1 MNALGAQSAI
11 KKSSHME
18 DIMTR
23 LKPVRALAFA
33 AGITLLNLGGGIAS
47 AWAAPITLVPNTL
60 NMFRDTRG
68 LNDVGIGSGEL
79 FQFGADIVG
88 GSQGTTLQGVYSPTG
103 FITGTT
109 QCSPLAVNQNFC
121 ANTTAFS
128 NARIASPWTFNFRNG
143 ADLLSVTGPS
153 LLDNAGAIANRVPFP
168 VSVTITQGA
177 TAATPTISWVI
188 PNGVVPDG
196 FRVNIFDRSGPNLPN
211 GTKNVIHSV
220 AINPASTSYTI
231 PAALNGGGTL
241 DASGTH
247 NYTIN
252 FQVIETRNH
261 VAFTNNNAVIL
272 RRSSSFFSFTPSNVI
287 GPPNVHL
294 PTVGPDTNLNDSF
307 GPVYQ
312 FNIQTVGPNSV
323 TFIDPVVAT
332 GYDYAIGIGD
342 PNFASVILPNVGDGI
357 FDLIVG
363 NVHNIVLAGQQF
375 FFGQGGVGAFSVRDI
390 EVGAALD
397 PNNTNAFI
405 TGLTFV
411 SDGSFT
417 GTMTPIL
424 TFVPDVNTV
433 PEPDSLALLAI
444 SLAAFGLSRRKSKL
458 NQVGALV

>member
-1 MNALGAQSAI
+1 
-11 KKSSHME
+11 
-18 DIMTR
+18 MTR
-23 LKPVRALAFA
+23 LKPMRAFAFA
-33 AGITLLNLGGGIAS
+33 AGIALLNLGGGIVS
-47 AWAAPITLVPNTL
+47 AWAAPINLVPNSL

-68 LNDVGIGSGEL
+68 LNDVGIGSGDA

-88 GSQGTTLQGVYSPTG
+88 GSQGTTLKGVYSPTG
-103 FITGTT
+103 FMTGTT

-121 ANTTAFS
+121 ANETAFS
-128 NARIASPWTFNFRNG
+128 NVRIASPWTFNFRNG

-153 LLDNAGAIANRVPFP
+153 LLANANAIVNPVPFP

-177 TAATPTISWVI
+177 TAATPTISWAI

-196 FRVNIFDRSGPNLPN
+196 FRVNIFDRSAANLPN

-231 PAALNGGGTL
+231 PATLSVGGTL
-241 DASGTH
+241 DAGGAH
-247 NYTIN
+247 NYTIG

-261 VAFTNNNAVIL
+261 VAFTNNNAEIL
-272 RRSSSFFSFTPSNVI
+272 RRSSSFFDFTPSNVI
-287 GPPNVHL
+287 GPPNVNL
-294 PTVGPDTNLNDSF
+294 PTVGPDTNLLDNL
-307 GPVYQ
+307 GAVYQ
-312 FNIQTVGPNSV
+312 FNVQTVGPNSV

-332 GYDYAIGIGD
+332 GYDYAIGVGD

-363 NVHNIVLAGQQF
+363 NVHNTVLAGQQF
-375 FFGQGGVGAFSVRDI
+375 FFAQGGVGAFSVRDI
-390 EVGAALD
+390 EVGAGLD

-411 SDGSFT
+411 AAGSFT

-424 TFVPDVNTV
+424 TFVPDAITV
-433 PEPDSLALLAI
+433 PEPDSLALIAI
-444 SLAAFGLSRRKSKL
+444 SLAAFGLSRRKPKRH
-458 NQVGALV
+458 QVRALV

>member
-1 MNALGAQSAI
+1 
-11 KKSSHME
+11 
-18 DIMTR
+18 MTR
-23 LKPVRALAFA
+23 LKPVRAFAFA
-33 AGITLLNLGGGIAS
+33 AGIALLNLGGVIS
-47 AWAAPITLVPNTL
+47 AWAAPITLVANSL

-68 LNDVGIGSGEL
+68 LNDIGIGSGDA

-103 FITGTT
+103 FTTGTAS
-109 QCSPLAVNQNFC
+109 CSPLAVSQNFC
-121 ANTTAFS
+121 SNSTAFS

-143 ADLLSVTGPS
+143 ADLLSVTGPP
-153 LLDNAGAIANRVPFP
+153 LLDNASAIANKVPFP
-168 VSVTITQGA
+168 VSVTIAQGA

-188 PNGVVPDG
+188 PNGVLPDG
-196 FRVNIFDRSGPNLPN
+196 FRVVIFDRSGPNLPN
-211 GTKNVIHSV
+211 GTKNVIHVV

-231 PAALNGGGTL
+231 PATLSAGGTL
-241 DASGTH
+241 DASGAH
-247 NYTIN
+247 NYTIG

-261 VAFTNNNAVIL
+261 VAFTNNNAEIL
-272 RRSSSFFSFTPSNVI
+272 RRSNSFFSFTPSNVI

-294 PTVGPDTNLNDSF
+294 PTVGPDTNLLDNL
-307 GPVYQ
+307 GAVYQ
-312 FNIQTVGPNSV
+312 FNVQTVGPNNV

-375 FFGQGGVGAFSVRDI
+375 FFEQGGVGAFSVRDI

-405 TGLTFV
+405 TGLSFV
-411 SDGSFT
+411 TDGSFT

-424 TFVPDVNTV
+424 TFVPDANTV
-433 PEPDSLALLAI
+433 PEPGSLALLTV
-444 SLAAFGLSRRKSKL
+444 SLAALGWSRRKHRRHQAS
-458 NQVGALV
+458 ALG

>member
-1 MNALGAQSAI
+1 
-11 KKSSHME
+11 
-18 DIMTR
+18 MTR
-23 LKPVRALAFA
+23 LKPVRIFAFA
-33 AGITLLNLGGGIAS
+33 AGIALLNLGGGVITS

-68 LNDVGIGSGEL
+68 LNNVGIGSGDA

-103 FITGTT
+103 FTTGTA
-109 QCSPLAVNQNFC
+109 QCSPLAVSQNFC
-121 ANTTAFS
+121 SNSTAFS
-128 NARIASPWTFNFRNG
+128 LDRLASPWTFNFRNG
-143 ADLLSVTGPS
+143 ADLLSVPGPS
-153 LLDNAGAIANRVPFP
+153 LLANVNAIVNKVPFP

-196 FRVNIFDRSGPNLPN
+196 FRVVIFDRSGPTLPN
-211 GTKNVIHSV
+211 GTKNVIHVV

-231 PAALNGGGTL
+231 PAVLGAGGTL
-241 DASGTH
+241 DAGGAH
-247 NYTIN
+247 NYTIG

-261 VAFTNNNAVIL
+261 VPFTNNNAEIL
-272 RRSSSFFSFTPSNVI
+272 RRSNSFFDFTPSNVS

-294 PTVGPDTNLNDSF
+294 PTVGPDTNLLDNL
-307 GPVYQ
+307 GAVYQ
-312 FNIQTVGPNSV
+312 FNIQTVGATSV

-411 SDGSFT
+411 DTGSFT

-424 TFVPDVNTV
+424 TFVPDATTV
-433 PEPDSLALLAI
+433 PEPGSVALLTI
-444 SLAAFGLSRRKSKL
+444 SLAALGWSRRKHRRHQASAP
-458 NQVGALV
+458 G